1 MSESTQR
8 RKYMLLSIRHLVCI
22 APRGSRNKIEIR
34 SSKSETSGSSP
45 NQSLPQKRN
54 NVPPEISST
63 AFCEPHSMNLTS
75 VCEANRLRVDP
86 GIGCQQQHLL
96 NRSVAS

>member
-8 RKYMLLSIRHLVCI
+8 RKYMLLSIRHLRSSRQE
-22 APRGSRNKIEIR
+22 APEIKSEIR

-45 NQSLPQKRN
+45 NQSLPQRRN

-63 AFCEPHSMNLTS
+63 AFNELDLG
-75 VCEANRLRVDP
+75 LR
-86 GIGCQQQHLL
+86 
-96 NRSVAS
+96 SK

>member
-8 RKYMLLSIRHLVCI
+8 RKYMLLSIRHLIVSRQK
-22 APRGSRNKIEIR
+22 APERKSEIR

-54 NVPPEISST
+54 NLPRKSLQ
-63 AFCEPHSMNLTS
+63 PHS
-75 VCEANRLRVDP
+75 
-86 GIGCQQQHLL
+86 L
-96 NRSVAS
+96 NRIQ

>member
-8 RKYMLLSIRHLVCI
+8 RKYMLLSIRHLRSI
-22 APRGSRNKIEIR
+22 APRGSRNKIR

-54 NVPPEISST
+54 NVPPDISLT
-63 AFCEPHSMNLTS
+63 AFCEPHSVNLTS
-75 VCEANRLRVDP
+75 VCEGNRLRVDP
-86 GIGCQQQHLL
+86 GIGCQQQHD
-96 NRSVAS
+96 

>member
-1 MSESTQR
+1 MSEFTQR
-8 RKYMLLSIRHLVCI
+8 RKYMLLSIRHLRCI
-22 APRGSRNKIEIR
+22 APRCSRNKIR

-63 AFCEPHSMNLTS
+63 AFCEPHS
-75 VCEANRLRVDP
+75 
-86 GIGCQQQHLL
+86 
-96 NRSVAS
+96 